1 MLPFHIYVENEVSL
15 YQLKDGRFQT
25 TRTGSLSSIMIGFKY
40 ILLKNEVAAYFQ
52 SLAVNGVTFEPAVIW
67 NRSVGKEYTDYQ
79 QMCVEYQFS
88 YSEVKGLD
96 LEGRK
101 FLVMND
107 EALFASPE
115 LATMLAQS
123 GLDIVISEGFVDF
136 AG

>member
-1 MLPFHIYVENEVSL
+1 MFPFHIDVENEV
-15 YQLKDGRFQT
+15 T
-25 TRTGSLSSIMIGFKY
+25 
-40 ILLKNEVAAYFQ
+40 AYFQ

-67 NRSVGKEYTDYQ
+67 GRSVGKEYKDYQ

-107 EALFASPE
+107 EALFASQE

-123 GLDIVISEGFVDF
+123 GLDIVISEGLLSLLVKPL
-136 AG
+136 